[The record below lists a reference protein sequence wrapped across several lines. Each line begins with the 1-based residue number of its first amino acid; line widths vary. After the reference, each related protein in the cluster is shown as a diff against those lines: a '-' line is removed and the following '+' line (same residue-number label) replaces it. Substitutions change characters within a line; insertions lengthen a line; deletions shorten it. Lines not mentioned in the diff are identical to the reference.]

1 MLNAAVTEGRQVMHK
16 ASWMVLVFSLLI
28 PAVVLADDARTPA
41 ADRYSS
47 NPLTESSLAHWL
59 DAGNKSAWQLT
70 QTIEVP
76 RYLSDA
82 MDPIADLDFRD
93 PGAFARVSKVRE
105 LSLLT
110 LAEVGKARLFFGF
123 NGEGLFGFH
132 LGARPRLGD
141 ERCVELA
148 RMPYL
153 SSAERGDFAH

>member
-1 MLNAAVTEGRQVMHK
+1 MHR
-16 ASWMVLVFSLLI
+16 ASWMVVVFSILI
-28 PAVVLADDARTPA
+28 PAVALADDARIPA

-47 NPLTESSLAHWL
+47 NSLTESSLAHWL
-59 DAGNKSAWQLT
+59 DAGNASAWQLT
-70 QTIEVP
+70 PTIEVP
-76 RYLSDA
+76 HYFSDA

-110 LAEVGKARLFFGF
+110 LAEVGKARIFFGF

-153 SSAERGDFAH
+153 NSTERGDFAH